1 MNLTIDAS
9 VFVAAARVEAAYNLA
24 SRRFLLHV
32 QAQGVSIFCPALV

>member
-9 VFVAAARVEAAYNLA
+9 VFVAAARVEEAYNLA